1 MVWIPFHTT
10 LKFCIPKGSL
20 GLLYKQCTMGV
31 LKEWAFLNIPTEC
44 AKATNAVQRNLVRIN
59 GTASWS
65 KWRAWREE

>member
-1 MVWIPFHTT
+1 
-10 LKFCIPKGSL
+10 
-20 GLLYKQCTMGV
+20 MGV